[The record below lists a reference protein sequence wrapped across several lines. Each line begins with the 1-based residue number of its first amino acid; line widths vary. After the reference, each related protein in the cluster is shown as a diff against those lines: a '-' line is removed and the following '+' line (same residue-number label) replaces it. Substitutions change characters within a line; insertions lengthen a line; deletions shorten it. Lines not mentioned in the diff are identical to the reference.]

1 MAKKN
6 PIKAVKDF
14 WYGKPHSAEEG
25 GRRLGELYEDK
36 TGLLKHREWR
46 GVKDTF
52 YYMYNIWGYNYV
64 HMVLDILK
72 FSNNPIDFV
81 KGTWRYRWMGQ
92 TYLPVIHWFERGL
105 QGMRGE
111 ALAASAWHY
120 RAMVSASI
128 HQICNFFNADTRLHG
143 GKKNDAYMHTI
154 YANETVC
161 GTLFYPWKDAGYQY
175 LPMEMIPYFVTCHVN
190 SHTVLNYIDAVQSI
204 GLPGDPCPMCQAESG
219 LFVLDDVPDSSPMVI
234 TCNEACDASVS
245 TSTLQDWF
253 ANKPLFAL
261 PIPMQFDDPLVKKY
275 CMNEIEEC
283 WKFIEE
289 QTGVPFNWDS
299 MVKYLERQNKLQR
312 DEWEKWDV
320 ASKTDYYP
328 INGVAQALF
337 RI

>member
-128 HQICNFFNADTRLHG
+128 HQICNFFNAERTP
-143 GKKNDAYMHTI
+143 AI
-154 YANETVC
+154 
-161 GTLFYPWKDAGYQY
+161 
-175 LPMEMIPYFVTCHVN
+175 
-190 SHTVLNYIDAVQSI
+190 
-204 GLPGDPCPMCQAESG
+204 
-219 LFVLDDVPDSSPMVI
+219 
-234 TCNEACDASVS
+234 S
-245 TSTLQDWF
+245 TSRW
-253 ANKPLFAL
+253 
-261 PIPMQFDDPLVKKY
+261 
-275 CMNEIEEC
+275 
-283 WKFIEE
+283 
-289 QTGVPFNWDS
+289 
-299 MVKYLERQNKLQR
+299 R
-312 DEWEKWDV
+312 
-320 ASKTDYYP
+320 
-328 INGVAQALF
+328 
-337 RI
+337 